1 MWWIHATNNK
11 ESKSRVICK
20 TRQKPYLERKL
31 SNHLSS
37 LLFHSKLPLFL
48 FKTSIF
54 LLKLSSATFSLFQ
67 NCQVCYF
74 FIENY
79 QVCHFHTK
87 LFGFS
92 LFQLTLSSTLLLPF
106 FNSDGLA
113 TFPFKT
119 VDFVTLIWSSLLLFY
134 WKRSSSLLFVRNCRV
149 CYSGIFRH
157 TGILG
162 LRMREFDAGLWTLD
176 SGRWT
181 LDTGLWTLDSGLW
194 ALDSGLWTLDT
205 GLWMLDSGVW
215 RLDSGRW
222 TLDAEDAG
230 SKTVDSRHWL
240 LDSGR

>member
-1 MWWIHATNNK
+1 MTWWIHATNK
-11 ESKSRVICK
+11 ESKSLVIHK

-37 LLFHSKLPLFL
+37 LLFHSKVSSSLLFHSKLTLL

-54 LLKLSSATFSLFQ
+54 LLLLLKLSSAAFSLFQ

-87 LFGFS
+87 LSGFS

-119 VDFVTLIWSSLLLFY
+119 VDFVTLIRSTLLLFY
-134 WKRSSSLLFVRNCRV
+134 WKRSSSLLLFEIV
-149 CYSGIFRH
+149 
-157 TGILG
+157 
-162 LRMREFDAGLWTLD
+162 EFATFFNLKVVKNTQSATFL
-176 SGRWT
+176 
-181 LDTGLWTLDSGLW
+181 
-194 ALDSGLWTLDT
+194 
-205 GLWMLDSGVW
+205 
-215 RLDSGRW
+215 
-222 TLDAEDAG
+222 
-230 SKTVDSRHWL
+230 SKTD
-240 LDSGR
+240 

>member
-1 MWWIHATNNK
+1 MWIHATNK
-11 ESKSRVICK
+11 ESKSRCICK

-31 SNHLSS
+31 SNCLSSLLFHSKVSSS
-37 LLFHSKLPLFL
+37 LLFHSKLPLFYL
-48 FKTSIF
+48 KIAFF

-119 VDFVTLIWSSLLLFY
+119 VDFAILIRSSSLLLY
-134 WKRSSSLLFVRNCRV
+134 CKRSSSLLFIRNCRV
-149 CYSGIFRH
+149 RYFFQFKSGEKYPVCHFFIQN
-157 TGILG
+157 
-162 LRMREFDAGLWTLD
+162 
-176 SGRWT
+176 
-181 LDTGLWTLDSGLW
+181 
-194 ALDSGLWTLDT
+194 
-205 GLWMLDSGVW
+205 
-215 RLDSGRW
+215 
-222 TLDAEDAG
+222 
-230 SKTVDSRHWL
+230 WL
-240 LDSGR
+240 ERCFLNKNCRV

>member
-1 MWWIHATNNK
+1 M
-11 ESKSRVICK
+11 
-20 TRQKPYLERKL
+20 KL
-31 SNHLSS
+31 SNATLSKISS
-37 LLFHSKLPLFL
+37 LLL
-48 FKTSIF
+48 
-54 LLKLSSATFSLFQ
+54 
-67 NCQVCYF
+67 F

-79 QVCHFHTK
+79 QVCHIHTK
-87 LFGFS
+87 LFSLS

-106 FNSDGLA
+106 FNSNGLA

-181 LDTGLWTLDSGLW
+181 LDSGLWTLDSGLW
-194 ALDSGLWTLDT
+194 TLDSGCWTLESGGWTLD
-205 GLWMLDSGVW
+205 V
-215 RLDSGRW
+215 GRW
-222 TLDAEDAG
+222 TLKTLEARLWTLGIGCWILDVKTLRSTVNPFQANVLFLFNHLKT
-230 SKTVDSRHWL
+230 SKARGFQRFSDDMESEL
-240 LDSGR
+240 QLEMN